1 MKEEE
6 FNPNEYN
13 QVKVFLHSHA
23 IIPSLVFE
31 LYMNPL
37 VAQIKREGLIAERK
51 NGQII
56 IKVGD

>member
-1 MKEEE
+1 MKKEEL
-6 FNPNEYN
+6 NEYN
-13 QVKVFLHSHA
+13 QAKAFLHKYA

-37 VAQIKREGLIAERK
+37 VAQIKREGLIAERN

-56 IKVGD
+56 IKAGS

>member
-6 FNPNEYN
+6 FNEYN
-13 QVKVFLHSHA
+13 QAKAFLHSYA

-31 LYMNPL
+31 LYINPL

-56 IKVGD
+56 IKAGS

>member
-1 MKEEE
+1 MKEKEL
-6 FNPNEYN
+6 NEYN
-13 QVKVFLHSHA
+13 QAKAFLHRHA

-56 IKVGD
+56 IKAES

>member
-6 FNPNEYN
+6 LNEYN
-13 QVKVFLHSHA
+13 QVKVILHKYA

-56 IKVGD
+56 IKAES